1 MSRILERCSE
11 CLGLRVSVSAIIYIS
26 TIVLP
31 LLLSGCADKGF
42 KVTNIF
48 VNNSGHD
55 INVTSDGRDEF
66 WVKRFTF
73 NLPNGESYS
82 LTENILE
89 KYYNIRTSDVL
100 FRNHLDLVNV
110 DYGQG
115 VQATFRPVNSWN
127 AKRNIFLVA
136 CYDKEVKRNDNKKY
150 EAVLTFT
157 FTEQDYLDA
166 M

>member
-11 CLGLRVSVSAIIYIS
+11 CLGLRVSVSEIIYIS

-42 KVTNIF
+42 KVTNIY

-55 INVTSDGRDEF
+55 INVTSNGGDEF

-82 LTENILE
+82 LTENIIE
-89 KYYNIRTSDVL
+89 KNYNSRTSDVI
-100 FRNHLDLVNV
+100 FSNHLALVNV
-110 DYGQG
+110 DYGQD
-115 VQATFRPVNSWN
+115 VQATYKPDGSWN
-127 AKRNIFLVA
+127 AKRNIFLEE

-157 FTEQDYLDA
+157 FTQQDYLDA